1 MQRTRLRLLSGAG
14 AIVSAWQPAVGEGES
29 VERVRATLLGL
40 VGFVLLAALA
50 VGVAAGAC
58 FGVRGLWRVFLGLPK
73 EVAVAIVAASA
84 TVFASAVAVVIGQY
98 LQRQASIKQEIRKA
112 NAPVYE
118 QWVSLWFHLL
128 FAKNMGRKPLS
139 DQEFVRRLSEFSQQL
154 LLWGSDRAVREW
166 VGLRL
171 ALANQEDGETE
182 VNTSNMLLLAQFMR
196 TIRKDMG
203 HRNRKV
209 GDITLLGL
217 FINDAEEAF
226 KKAESGGGSAHRT
239 STGT

>member
-1 MQRTRLRLLSGAG
+1 M
-14 AIVSAWQPAVGEGES
+14 
-29 VERVRATLLGL
+29 ERVRATLLGL
-40 VGFVLLAALA
+40 IGFVLLAALA
-50 VGVAAGAC
+50 VGAAAGAY

-98 LQRQASIKQEIRKA
+98 LQRQASIRQEIRKA

-128 FAKNMGRKPLS
+128 FAKDMGRKPLS

-171 ALANQEDGETE
+171 ALASDAQEEGETE

-209 GDITLLGL
+209 DDITLLGL

-226 KKAESGGGSAHRT
+226 KNADSGGGRAHRT
-239 STGT
+239 SAST

>member
-1 MQRTRLRLLSGAG
+1 M
-14 AIVSAWQPAVGEGES
+14 
-29 VERVRATLLGL
+29 ERVRATILGL

-50 VGVAAGAC
+50 VGVAAGAF
-58 FGVRGLWRVFLGLPK
+58 FGIRGLWHVFLALPK

-98 LQRQASIKQEIRKA
+98 LQRQASIRQEIRKA

-118 QWVSLWFHLL
+118 KWLAIWFRLL
-128 FAKNMGRKPLS
+128 FAKETGRKPLS
-139 DQEFVRRLSEFSQQL
+139 DQEFVRQMSEFSQQL
-154 LLWGSDRAVREW
+154 LLWGSDQALREW

-171 ALANQEDGETE
+171 ALANAPEEEGEGE
-182 VNTSNMLLLAQFMR
+182 VTKSNMLLLAQFMR

-209 GDITLLGL
+209 SDITLLGL

-226 KKAESGGGSAHRT
+226 KMADSDEDSAHRT
-239 STGT
+239 NAST